1 MQLDQ
6 INALTTEQFI
16 ALLGG
21 IFEHSPWVPERAWP
35 ERPFTSVSHL
45 SDRMNAV
52 VQAASRNEQLALLR
66 AHPDLGTR
74 AQVSQSSTSE
84 QAGAGLNQLTQTEYD
99 DLLNLNS
106 AYRAKFG
113 FPFLCAVKG
122 SGKAA
127 ILEALRTRSNS
138 APELEFEEA
147 LRQVF
152 RIARF
157 RLEDL

>member
-1 MQLDQ
+1 MRD
-6 INALTTEQFI
+6 ADFRGPVVDR
-16 ALLGG
+16 GG
-21 IFEHSPWVPERAWP
+21 
-35 ERPFTSVSHL
+35 
-45 SDRMNAV
+45 
-52 VQAASRNEQLALLR
+52 
-66 AHPDLGTR
+66 G
-74 AQVSQSSTSE
+74 E

-99 DLLNLNS
+99 NLLNLNS

-147 LRQVF
+147 LQQVF